1 MSVWWMGCRDTME
14 RMAAAPI
21 THPDLAVDR
30 DRLAR
35 VCAEFGVAE
44 LTVFGSVAR
53 GEAREDSDLD
63 LLSVLS
69 PGRHL
74 GFSINRLEDELSEL
88 FGRPVDLVSKAALHR
103 TIREHVLADA
113 RELYVA

>member
-1 MSVWWMGCRDTME
+1 MGCRDTME
-14 RMAAAPI
+14 RMVASPI
-21 THPDLAVDR
+21 AQLDLAVDR
-30 DRLAR
+30 ERLAR

-44 LTVFGSVAR
+44 LLVFGSFAR

-63 LLSVLS
+63 LLYVLN
-69 PGRHL
+69 PGSHL
-74 GFSINRLEDELSEL
+74 GFSINQLEDELSEL

-103 TIREHVLADA
+103 AIRDSVLDDA